1 VGESRDTLDTA
12 GSTVWQIAR
21 LVESLEDYAVFLLD
35 RDGHVITWN
44 PGLERIKGYTARDI
58 LGEHFSVFYTH
69 EDRAAGAPQAALETA
84 LEEGSHQFMGW
95 RVRKDGTRFWADVTV
110 SALRDDDGNLLGF
123 GKVTR
128 DLTQLR
134 LAQEELEMFAS
145 SAAHDL
151 QEPLRTI
158 SGFAELLIRRHAA
171 ELSPE
176 AHEFAEHITSAAGR
190 MQRLIGDLL
199 AFARS
204 GGGQVEGEPIVISR
218 AVEVVL
224 GHLAGAIFERGVAVR
239 ASVPP
244 EAVVMAERR
253 GVEQVLQNLLANALK
268 YAGPDRPEVTVFAE
282 RDDPC
287 WRIAVCDNGAGVPE
301 DQREAIFE
309 PFTQLR
315 RDDFGGTGLGLAI
328 SRRIVLRHGGQ
339 IGVEPAKGGGARF
352 WFTLPT
358 SE

>member
-1 VGESRDTLDTA
+1 VPESRDTLDRPR
-12 GSTVWQIAR
+12 STVWQIAR

-35 RDGHVITWN
+35 VDGHVVTWN
-44 PGLERIKGYTARDI
+44 TGIERIKGYTARDI
-58 LGEHFSVFYTH
+58 LGEHFSIFYTH
-69 EDRAAGAPQAALETA
+69 EDRAKGVPQQALATA
-84 LEEGSHQFMGW
+84 MAEGSHQFLGW
-95 RVRKDGTRFWADVTV
+95 RVRKDGTRFWADVTM
-110 SALRDDDGNLLGF
+110 SALRDDEGNHLGY

-158 SGFAELLIRRHAA
+158 SGFAELLQRRHGS

-176 AHEFAEHITSAAGR
+176 AHEFAQHITSAADR

-204 GGGQVEGEPIVISR
+204 GGGKVEGKPIAVSR
-218 AVEVVL
+218 AVDMVL
-224 GHLAGAIFERGVAVR
+224 GHLAGAIFERGTTVR
-239 ASVPP
+239 TSVPP
-244 EAVVMAERR
+244 EAVVLAEQR
-253 GVEQVLQNLLANALK
+253 GVEQVIQNLLSNALK
-268 YAGPDRPEVTVFAE
+268 HADADKPEVRITAE
-282 RDDPC
+282 PVEAE
-287 WRIAVCDNGAGVPE
+287 WRVEICDNGAGVPP
-301 DQREAIFE
+301 DQRETIFE

-315 RDDFGGTGLGLAI
+315 REDFGGTGLGLAI
-328 SRRIVLRHGGQ
+328 CSRIVERLGGA
-339 IGVEPAKGGGARF
+339 IGVEPGPGGGSRF

-358 SE
+358 AE